1 MDRGTGPVVPRFVD
15 VLNNEEIL
23 SVEDYGIF
31 YGFRVFFQ
39 RGVISSTKGNVK
51 EALGVL
57 KEELSNRKIIKE

>member
-1 MDRGTGPVVPRFVD
+1 MDRGTGPVVPKFVD
-15 VLNNEEIL
+15 VFGRLATVL
-23 SVEDYGIF
+23 GVF
-31 YGFRVFFQ
+31 LKRFFQ